1 MLNQDKKISICCIS
15 SYFALEDFLLDLGFS
30 KSSIKRFIPSNKL
43 RKKPLNEK
51 SEVHVDIDLINLKK
65 VSPTFKG
72 PEYQVILDNEILVA
86 LSKPI
91 NSHSNS
97 QKYSDQNTSTSWM
110 RANNHT
116 APLFVNRDQ
125 LNRGLI
131 NRLDYETSGVLIY
144 FKDEEEYLNARAN
157 IHSYLLYKEY
167 RAIVEGKFPD
177 KLSMDD
183 LLASKG
189 EKGKEVYVSDN
200 GASANSEASLLSYNE
215 ENNLSLIKVI
225 LKTGLRHQIRVQL
238 SSRGFPI
245 VGDELYSGKSSD
257 RLYLH
262 AYNYHV
268 QINEKVFEIK
278 DNNLKGGLFD
288 LYSGL

>member
-1 MLNQDKKISICCIS
+1 MLSQDNKISICCIN
-15 SYFALEDFLLDLGFS
+15 SYFGLEDFLLDLGYT

-43 RKKPLNEK
+43 RKKPLSEK
-51 SEVHVDIDLINLKK
+51 SEVHIDIDLINQKK
-65 VSPTFKG
+65 ISPAYKG
-72 PEYQVILDNEILVA
+72 PEYKVLLDNELLLV

-97 QKYSDQNTSTSWM
+97 QRYSDRNTSTSWL
-110 RANNHT
+110 RANSFKV
-116 APLFVNRDQ
+116 PLEVNKEQ

-144 FKDEEEYLNARAN
+144 FKDESEYFNARSS
-157 IHSYLLYKEY
+157 IHSYLIHKEY

-177 KLSMDD
+177 NLLMEDFLS
-183 LLASKG
+183 SRG
-189 EKGKEVYVSDN
+189 EKGKEVFVCN
-200 GASANSEASLLSYNE
+200 EGTTANSEASLLSYNE
-215 ENNLSLIKVI
+215 QHNLSFIKVV

-245 VGDELYSGKSSD
+245 LGDKLYSGKDSD

-262 AYNYHV
+262 AFSYHI
-268 QINEKVFEIK
+268 QINGNIFEIK
-278 DNNLKGGLFD
+278 DDSLEGRLFD
-288 LYSGL
+288 FYSSL